1 MNLTVKMN
9 NMYHSV
15 STILEHIR
23 VGKPVIITDDES
35 RENEGDLIFAAQYA
49 TPELVNFMIKECRG
63 LICVPLSDERI
74 TQLGLHNMVSE
85 MRDSMNT
92 AFTVSVDAADGIT
105 TGISA
110 TDRASTIKL
119 LAGTHTRPSDLV
131 APGHVFPLRGRKG
144 GVLVRAGHTEAALD
158 LMRLADLIP
167 AAVICEIM
175 NDDGTMA
182 RRDDLERFAA
192 RHELKIASVK
202 DLIAYRRSTEILVE
216 YVSEAP
222 IPTATGEWTL
232 KLFRSKIDGLEH
244 CALVKGDISQKP
256 ILVRAHSECF
266 TSEVFGSLRCDCRE
280 QLSNAMRAIDKNG
293 SGVILYM
300 RQEGRGIGLANKL
313 KAYQLQ
319 DLGMDTVQANERLG
333 FRDDLREYGIGA
345 QILKSLGITKI
356 RLLTNN
362 PRKIVGLAGH
372 DLEIIE
378 RVAIEMIPHE
388 SNRTYL
394 KTKKAKLGHL
404 LSNV

>member
-1 MNLTVKMN
+1 MTSLLQ
-9 NMYHSV
+9 S
-15 STILEHIR
+15 LLDDLQ

-35 RENEGDLIFAAQYA
+35 RENEGDLIFAAQFA

-74 TQLGLHNMVSE
+74 SQLGLHNMVSE
-85 MRDSMNT
+85 TRDAMNT
-92 AFTVSVDAADGIT
+92 AFTVSVDAAAGIT

-110 TDRASTIKL
+110 TDRAHTIKL
-119 LAGTHTRPSDLV
+119 LAGRMTKPSDLV

-158 LMRLADLIP
+158 LMRLAGLEP

-182 RRDDLERFAA
+182 RRDDLDVFAQ
-192 RHELKIASVK
+192 RHSLNIASVQ
-202 DLIAYRRSTEILVE
+202 DVIAHRRSTEVLVE
-216 YVSEAP
+216 YLSEAP
-222 IPTATGEWTL
+222 IPTDSGEWTL
-232 KLFRSKIDGLEH
+232 KLFRSKVDGLEH
-244 CALVKGDISQKP
+244 CALVKGDISGESV
-256 ILVRAHSECF
+256 LVRVHSECF
-266 TSEVFGSLRCDCRE
+266 TSEVFGSRRCDCRE
-280 QLSNAMRAIDKNG
+280 QLASAMHIIEKQG

-319 DLGMDTVQANERLG
+319 DLGMDTVQANQRLG

-345 QILKSLGITKI
+345 QILKALGITKI

-372 DLEIIE
+372 DLEIVE
-378 RVAIEMIPHE
+378 RVKIEIIPHDK
-388 SNRTYL
+388 NRQYL
-394 KTKKAKLGHL
+394 KTKKSKLGHL
-404 LSNV
+404 LSHV

>member
-1 MNLTVKMN
+1 MDYPLQKLF
-9 NMYHSV
+9 SD
-15 STILEHIR
+15 LAA
-23 VGKPVIITDDES
+23 GKPVIITDDEA
-35 RENEGDLIFAAQYA
+35 RENEGDLIFAAEFA

-85 MRDSMNT
+85 TRDAMNT
-92 AFTVSVDAADGIT
+92 AFTVSVDAASGVT

-110 TDRASTIKL
+110 ADRAHTIKVL
-119 LAGTHTRPSDLV
+119 SDLKSRPSDLV

-144 GVLVRAGHTEAALD
+144 GVMVRAGHTEAALD
-158 LMRLADLIP
+158 LMRVANLQP

-182 RRDDLERFAA
+182 RRDDLERFASK
-192 RHELKIASVK
+192 HGLMIASVQ
-202 DLIAYRRSTEILVE
+202 DVITYRRSTEILVE

-222 IPTATGEWTL
+222 IPTDTGEWTM

-244 CALVKGDISQKP
+244 CALVKGDISQEP
-256 ILVRAHSECF
+256 VLVRVHSECF
-266 TSEVFGSLRCDCRE
+266 TSEVFGSRRCDCRE
-280 QLSNAMRAIDKNG
+280 QLKSAMRQVEKSGA
-293 SGVILYM
+293 GVILYM

-333 FRDDLREYGIGA
+333 FKADLREYGVGA
-345 QILKSLGITKI
+345 QILKALGITKI

-372 DLEIIE
+372 DLEIVERIKIE
-378 RVAIEMIPHE
+378 IVPHE
-388 SNRTYL
+388 SNRAYL

-404 LSNV
+404 LSHV